1 MRHIAQF
8 NWAYL
13 RAPWGHPDVAGF
25 CDRAS
30 AVNLVATR
38 SAGFVW
44 RAPLEDADLTPLR
57 NLVRVTDG
65 PFDPDRMAATL
76 SVWLSVETLE
86 AFVHNSVHARF
97 LRQRADWFVPQ
108 GVASYVVWPVAG
120 DHTPDLREAGSRM
133 RQLHEQGPSDAAFN
147 LGAARPVGRAEP
159 EARSA

>member
-1 MRHIAQF
+1 MSHIAQF

-25 CDRAS
+25 CDRSS

-57 NLVRVTDG
+57 DLVRVTDG

-76 SVWLSVETLE
+76 SVWQSVEALE
-86 AFVHNSVHARF
+86 AFVHKSVHARF

-108 GVASYVVWPVAG
+108 GVPGYVVWPVAV
-120 DHTPDLREAGSRM
+120 DHRPDLSEAVSQM
-133 RQLHEQGPSDAAFN
+133 RQLQEQGPSDAAFD
-147 LGAARPVGRAEP
+147 LAAAGAVGVFDL
-159 EARSA
+159 EARLA